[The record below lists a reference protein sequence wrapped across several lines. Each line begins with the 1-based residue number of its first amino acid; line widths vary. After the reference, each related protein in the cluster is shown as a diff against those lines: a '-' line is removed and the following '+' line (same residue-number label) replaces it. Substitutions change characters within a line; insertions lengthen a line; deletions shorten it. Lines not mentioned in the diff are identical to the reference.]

1 MKPLEN
7 LLKKSEPGSTQFKK
21 MQFAERAMK
30 NLQLKEMEIQLLQ
43 RIPKDA
49 PLPAKASI
57 RGTYEE
63 KNSKINLNLDLNLRG
78 EVEKIIRNAAKGEL
92 DLIFL
97 KLNLSPD
104 PPSTLY

>member
-1 MKPLEN
+1 
-7 LLKKSEPGSTQFKK
+7 

-30 NLQLKEMEIQLLQ
+30 NLHLKEMEIQLFTEDSQ
-43 RIPKDA
+43 GR

-78 EVEKIIRNAAKGEL
+78 EVEKIIRNAAKGQL
-92 DLIFL
+92 DLSF
-97 KLNLSPD
+97 
-104 PPSTLY
+104 

>member
-1 MKPLEN
+1 MNPGTSGR
-7 LLKKSEPGSTQFKK
+7 LKYEATGKFTEKSEPGSTQFKK

-30 NLQLKEMEIQLLQ
+30 NLHLKEMEIQLFTEDSQ
-43 RIPKDA
+43 GR

-78 EVEKIIRNAAKGEL
+78 EVEKIIRNAAKGQL
-92 DLIFL
+92 DLSF
-97 KLNLSPD
+97 
-104 PPSTLY
+104 